1 MFNSANPKNKIKTLH
16 SLTIV
21 FWNANG
27 VRNRSADIRNFLEEH
42 SPDIFLIQETKLRPE
57 INFSIPNYDVYRTDR
72 PQRNNAPTQ
81 GGGTGILIKKS
92 LPHYHIPTPQLHF
105 VEATSISLNL
115 TNKEP
120 FTVTSIY
127 ILQDTDPTLYTL
139 DLETLIQLGPN
150 PIICSDFNAQHQNW
164 GSPINTTRGKELVRF
179 TQVLG
184 MEILAPPSPTRFGF
198 NSATI
203 LDLAVIK
210 DFILPFS
217 IISLPELY
225 SDHNPVKLTF
235 QLKFTTLHNSVTTHT
250 DWTKFQNYLKNQIDY
265 RPLKINSNTDIEIA
279 VEKFTKNLQNA
290 HRFATKMVKKSTAT
304 FIHANIKDW
313 IKTRNKTKKAW
324 QTLRNPLIKTELNR
338 IEKLIKKLDKNSRQK
353 DQTEELEALN
363 TEDGIRFGEKQR

>member
-1 MFNSANPKNKIKTLH
+1 MFNIANPKNKIKTLH
-16 SLTIV
+16 SLTLV

-27 VRNRSADIRNFLEEH
+27 VRNCSADIRNFLEEH

-92 LPHYHIPTPQLHF
+92 LPHHHIPTPQLHF

-127 ILQDTDPTLYTL
+127 IPPDTDPTLYTL

-150 PIICSDFNAQHQNW
+150 PIICGDFNAQHQNW

-184 MEILAPPSPTRFGF
+184 MEILASLSRTRFGF

-235 QLKFTTLHNSVTTHT
+235 QLKFTTLHNSVTAHT

-265 RPLKINSNTDIEIA
+265 SPLKINSNTDIEIA
-279 VEKFTKNLQNA
+279 VEKFTKNL
-290 HRFATKMVKKSTAT
+290 
-304 FIHANIKDW
+304 
-313 IKTRNKTKKAW
+313 
-324 QTLRNPLIKTELNR
+324 
-338 IEKLIKKLDKNSRQK
+338 
-353 DQTEELEALN
+353 
-363 TEDGIRFGEKQR
+363 

>member
-1 MFNSANPKNKIKTLH
+1 MFNSANPKNKIKILH
-16 SLTIV
+16 SLNIV

-57 INFSIPNYDVYRTDR
+57 INFCIPNYDVYRTDR

-92 LPHYHIPTPQLHF
+92 LPHHHIPTPQLHF
-105 VEATSISLNL
+105 VEATAVSLNL

-120 FTVTSIY
+120 FTLTSIY
-127 ILQDTDPTLYTL
+127 IPPDTDPTLYTL

-150 PIICSDFNAQHQNW
+150 PTICGDFNAQQQNW
-164 GSPINTTRGKELVRF
+164 GSLINTTRGKELVRF

-198 NSATI
+198 TPATI
-203 LDLAVIK
+203 LDLSVIK
-210 DFILPFS
+210 YFILSFS

-250 DWTKFQNYLKNQIDY
+250 DWTIFQNYLKNQIDY
-265 RPLKINSNTDIEIA
+265 RPFKVLFLPRSDSPIALQALTDSPGGLRLCHWLTFEQKQLLKPYI
-279 VEKFTKNLQNA
+279 
-290 HRFATKMVKKSTAT
+290 MVGYPDSE
-304 FIHANIKDW
+304 F
-313 IKTRNKTKKAW
+313 
-324 QTLRNPLIKTELNR
+324 LSGSP
-338 IEKLIKKLDKNSRQK
+338 
-353 DQTEELEALN
+353 QTEVHNLRVMCFIL
-363 TEDGIRFGEKQR
+363 